1 MQGTPILGNVLL
13 NKCCFCGTML
23 EAWREVL
30 GLLRSWVAQRAGPD
44 MLLLP
49 LLPLRSWSWDLD
61 AFLAAGLEVGVVQAT
76 CASCSL

>member
-1 MQGTPILGNVLL
+1 MLGT
-13 NKCCFCGTML
+13 
-23 EAWREVL
+23 
-30 GLLRSWVAQRAGPD
+30 SAGPD
-44 MLLLP
+44 MLQLP